1 MLLDGWSNT
10 VRRCPLE
17 IEVFMITRVLVTSI
31 LMLSTAATARAQSL
45 IDSSLAAFINRIK
58 AVDNHTHANSIAPVD
73 SESDALPLDGL
84 PPFPFPDRLRPD
96 SPPWIAAYRA
106 LYGYRYDDLSA
117 AHMDELRATMKS
129 VMREQGSRFPAWV
142 LDRIGTEVMFANRIA
157 MGPGLAAPRFR
168 WVSYVDALM
177 LPLSSAGERA
187 ASPDYRALYPLE
199 DRLLKRYLADLHLA
213 KVPATLDAYLRTV
226 VTPTLERQRRE
237 GCVAVKFEAAYLRA
251 LDFGDTPLATARRVY
266 ARYAAGGVPTHS
278 EYKDLQDYLF
288 RYIARESGRLGMAVH
303 IHSIEGAGS
312 FYRAA
317 GSDPL
322 HLEPAFNDSTL
333 RGTTFVIVHG
343 GGMYAAHTAAMFW
356 KPNVYADISMMSIAY
371 SPAML
376 ADILRSWLTQSPERV
391 LFGTD
396 AFAGGPDAGWELAAW
411 IGTTSARQALG
422 IALTGMMRDGE
433 ISRSRAEEIATM
445 VMRGN
450 ASKLY
455 GLKLN

>member
-1 MLLDGWSNT
+1 MRPEAVLLMWTDCMT
-10 VRRCPLE
+10 MRV
-17 IEVFMITRVLVTSI
+17 VITAI
-31 LMLSTAATARAQSL
+31 LMLSAAPTMRAQSPV
-45 IDSSLAAFINRIK
+45 DSSLAAYIARIR
-58 AVDNHTHANSIAPVD
+58 AVDNHTHVNSLAPVD

-84 PPFPFPDRLRPD
+84 PAFPLPDRLRSD
-96 SPPWIAAYRA
+96 SPAWIAAYRA

-117 AHMDELRATMKS
+117 SHMNELRAMMKS
-129 VMREQGSRFPAWV
+129 VMREQGNRFPEWV

-177 LPLSSAGERA
+177 LPLSTRSERA

-199 DRLLKRYLADLHLA
+199 DRLLGRYLAELHLA
-213 KVPATLDAYLRTV
+213 KVPGTLDAYLRTV

-251 LDFGDTPLATARRVY
+251 LDFGDAPLATARRVY
-266 ARYAAGGVPTHS
+266 ARYAVGGVPTHS

-303 IHSIEGAGS
+303 IHSLEGAGG

-322 HLEPAFNDSTL
+322 LLEPAFNDSTL

-343 GGMYAAHTAAMFW
+343 GGMYAAHTSAMFW
-356 KPNVYADISMMSIAY
+356 KPNVYADISMMSVVY
-371 SPAML
+371 SPTML
-376 ADILRSWLTQSPERV
+376 AGILRGWLTQFPEKV

-411 IGTTSARQALG
+411 IGATSARHALA

-433 ISRSRAEEIATM
+433 ISRARAEEIAMM

-450 ASKLY
+450 AAKLY

>member
-1 MLLDGWSNT
+1 MTKRLLALGTLFMLCAM
-10 VRRCPLE
+10 V
-17 IEVFMITRVLVTSI
+17 
-31 LMLSTAATARAQSL
+31 ARAQSPV
-45 IDSSLAAFINRIK
+45 DSSLAAYIAKIR
-58 AVDNHTHANSIAPVD
+58 AVDNHTHANSLAPVD

-84 PPFPFPDRLRPD
+84 TAFPLPERLRSD
-96 SPPWIAAYRA
+96 SPVWIAAYRA

-117 AHMDELRATMKS
+117 SHMTELRAMMKA
-129 VMREQGSRFPAWV
+129 VAREQGGRFPEWV

-157 MGPGLAAPRFR
+157 MGPGLAPPRFR
-168 WVSYVDALM
+168 WVSYVDALI
-177 LPLSSAGERA
+177 LPLSTAAERA

-199 DRLLKRYLADLHLA
+199 TRLLQRYLTDLHLA

-226 VTPTLERQRRE
+226 VTPTLERQRKE

-251 LDFGDTPLATARRVY
+251 LDFGDAPIATARRVY
-266 ARYAAGGVPTHS
+266 ARYANGSAPTHA

-288 RYIARESGRLGMAVH
+288 RYIAREAGRLGMAVH
-303 IHSIEGAGS
+303 IHSLEGAGG

-322 HLEPAFNDSTL
+322 LLEPAFNDSTL

-356 KPNVYADISMMSIAY
+356 KPNVYADISMMSVVY

-376 ADILRSWLTQSPERV
+376 ADILRGWLTQFPEKV

-411 IGTTSARQALG
+411 IGTSSARHALA

>member
-1 MLLDGWSNT
+1 MTNRALLIISA
-10 VRRCPLE
+10 
-17 IEVFMITRVLVTSI
+17 
-31 LMLSTAATARAQSL
+31 LMLIRTTAPAQSP
-45 IDSSLAAFINRIK
+45 IDSSLAAYIATIR
-58 AVDNHTHANSIAPVD
+58 AVDNHTHVNSIVPVD

-84 PPFPFPDRLRPD
+84 PPFPFPERLRPD
-96 SPPWIAAYRA
+96 SPAWIAAYRA
-106 LYGYRYDDLSA
+106 MYGYRFDDLSA
-117 AHMDELRATMKS
+117 PHMAELRATMQS
-129 VMREQGSRFPAWV
+129 VARAQGARFPEWV
-142 LDRIGTEVMFANRIA
+142 LDRIGTEVMLANRIA
-157 MGPGLAAPRFR
+157 MGPGLAPPRFR

-199 DRLLKRYLADLHLA
+199 DRLLKRYLADLHVT
-213 KVPATLDAYLRTV
+213 KVPTTLDAYLRTV

-237 GCVAVKFEAAYLRA
+237 GCIAVKFEAAYLRA
-251 LDFGDTPLATARRVY
+251 LDFGDVPVATARRVY
-266 ARYAAGGVPTHS
+266 ARYAAGGVPTRA

-312 FYRAA
+312 FYRAT

-322 HLEPAFNDSTL
+322 LLEPTFNDSTL

-371 SPAML
+371 SPAIL
-376 ADILRSWLTQSPERV
+376 ANTLRGWLTQSPDRV

-411 IGTTSARQALG
+411 IGTTSARQALA

-433 ISRSRAEEIATM
+433 INRLRAEEIATM

-455 GLKLN
+455 GLKPN

>member
-1 MLLDGWSNT
+1 
-10 VRRCPLE
+10 
-17 IEVFMITRVLVTSI
+17 
-31 LMLSTAATARAQSL
+31 
-45 IDSSLAAFINRIK
+45 
-58 AVDNHTHANSIAPVD
+58 
-73 SESDALPLDGL
+73 
-84 PPFPFPDRLRPD
+84 
-96 SPPWIAAYRA
+96 
-106 LYGYRYDDLSA
+106 
-117 AHMDELRATMKS
+117 
-129 VMREQGSRFPAWV
+129 
-142 LDRIGTEVMFANRIA
+142 
-157 MGPGLAAPRFR
+157 
-168 WVSYVDALM
+168 M
-177 LPLSSAGERA
+177 LPLSTKSERA
-187 ASPDYRALYPLE
+187 ANPDYRALYPLE
-199 DRLLKRYLADLHLA
+199 GRLLERYLTQLHLT

-251 LDFGDTPLATARRVY
+251 LDFGDTPAATARRVY
-266 ARYAAGGVPTHS
+266 ARYAAGGEPTHA

-303 IHSIEGAGS
+303 IHSLEGAGG

-322 HLEPAFNDSTL
+322 LLEPAFNDSTL

-343 GGMYAAHTAAMFW
+343 GGMYAAHTGAMFW
-356 KPNVYADISMMSIAY
+356 KPNVYADISMMSVVY
-371 SPAML
+371 SPTML
-376 ADILRSWLTQSPERV
+376 AGILRGWLTQFPEKV

-411 IGTTSARQALG
+411 IGTSSARHALA

-433 ISRSRAEEIATM
+433 ISRGRAEEIATM

>member
-1 MLLDGWSNT
+1 MTNRALLIISA
-10 VRRCPLE
+10 
-17 IEVFMITRVLVTSI
+17 
-31 LMLSTAATARAQSL
+31 LMLIRTTAPAQSP
-45 IDSSLAAFINRIK
+45 IDSSLAAYIATIR
-58 AVDNHTHANSIAPVD
+58 AVDNHTHVNSIVPVD

-84 PPFPFPDRLRPD
+84 PPFPFPERLRPD
-96 SPPWIAAYRA
+96 SPAWIAAYRA
-106 LYGYRYDDLSA
+106 MYGYRFDDLSA
-117 AHMDELRATMKS
+117 PHMAELRATMQS
-129 VMREQGSRFPAWV
+129 VARAQGARFPEWV
-142 LDRIGTEVMFANRIA
+142 LDRIGTEVMLANRIA
-157 MGPGLAAPRFR
+157 MGPGLAPPRFR

-187 ASPDYRALYPLE
+187 ASPDYRALYPIE
-199 DRLLKRYLADLHLA
+199 DRLLKRYLADLHVT
-213 KVPATLDAYLRTV
+213 KVPTTLDAYLRTV

-237 GCVAVKFEAAYLRA
+237 GCIAVKFEAAYLRA
-251 LDFGDTPLATARRVY
+251 LDFGDVPVATARRVY
-266 ARYAAGGVPTHS
+266 ARYAAGGVPTRA

-312 FYRAA
+312 FYRAT

-322 HLEPAFNDSTL
+322 LLEPTFNDSTL

-371 SPAML
+371 SPAIL
-376 ADILRSWLTQSPERV
+376 ANTLRGWLTQSPDRV

-411 IGTTSARQALG
+411 IGTTSARQALA

-433 ISRSRAEEIATM
+433 INRLRAEEIATM

-455 GLKLN
+455 GLKPN

>member
-1 MLLDGWSNT
+1 MTRLNESSP
-10 VRRCPLE
+10 VMRKIRR
-17 IEVFMITRVLVTSI
+17 VVTSAMI
-31 LMLSTAATARAQSL
+31 MLGAATTVRAQSL
-45 IDSSLAAFINRIK
+45 IDSSLAAYIAKIR
-58 AVDNHTHANSIAPVD
+58 AVDNHTHVNSLAPVD
-73 SESDALPLDGL
+73 TESDALPLDGL
-84 PPFPFPDRLRPD
+84 LAFPLPERLRSD
-96 SPPWIAAYRA
+96 SPAWIAAYRA

-117 AHMDELRATMKS
+117 PHMDELRATMKT
-129 VMREQGSRFPAWV
+129 VAREQGNHFPEWV

-157 MGPGLAAPRFR
+157 MGPGLAPPRFL

-177 LPLSSAGERA
+177 LPLSTASERKVN
-187 ASPDYRALYPLE
+187 PDYRALYPLE
-199 DRLLKRYLADLHLA
+199 ERLLKRYLTELHLA

-251 LDFGDTPLATARRVY
+251 LDFGDAPLATARRVY
-266 ARYAAGGVPTHS
+266 ARYAAGGEPTHA

-288 RYIARESGRLGMAVH
+288 RYIARESGRLGVAVH
-303 IHSIEGAGS
+303 IHSLEGAGG

-322 HLEPAFNDSTL
+322 LLEPAFNDSTL
-333 RGTTFVIVHG
+333 RGTRFVIVHG

-356 KPNVYADISMMSIAY
+356 KPNVYADISMMSVVY

-376 ADILRSWLTQSPERV
+376 AGILRGWLTQFPEKV

-411 IGTTSARQALG
+411 IGTSAARQALG

-433 ISRSRAEEIATM
+433 ITRGRSEEIATM